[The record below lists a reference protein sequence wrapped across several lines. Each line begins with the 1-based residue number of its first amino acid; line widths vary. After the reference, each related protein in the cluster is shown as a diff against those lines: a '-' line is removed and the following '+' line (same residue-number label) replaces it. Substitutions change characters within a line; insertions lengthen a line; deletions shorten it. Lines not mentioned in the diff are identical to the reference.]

1 MIFSHD
7 RQNYFEARK
16 IFTLF
21 GCAIFASNF
30 VVHLMLLSLQN
41 KKRVLTIQLV
51 LRVLTWAL
59 LIINMIENQVVYFS
73 SSEGQKWLDQIS
85 PQLTIMCTWIGVY
98 TYAFINL
105 QAIEN
110 SMVKKILTC
119 TTILYSSL
127 RISIDA
133 KDPTAAVMGG
143 ALCLILYKFL
153 YTIEKESTNDPAR
166 ESAKDREIFLLKTFL
181 AESDEGCI
189 ILQSNKKVFYANSNA
204 FELLEN
210 HGENILS
217 SLERLKRFDALSK
230 DDRFN
235 LKEKM
240 FEPLI
245 EKDEDAH
252 SQHKAPQFFSIH
264 PSNARGFRLESSP
277 RDSYIG
283 NNHSV
288 EIKDNLLFQK
298 HEKSFFSSIPKNKS
312 QSIYTMSSN
321 KFRPSSPTT
330 AGPRQST
337 RGLFAKLK
345 TLPLSRMIKTLD
357 HDSKSNLENLS
368 VENFEDNPNRTFY
381 YRPSLSKKEGQDS
394 PHRTQEAPE
403 EFLIKDGIPNDLHKL
418 FQVLGMFNVPSIE
431 FPYTVDQLANAFSK
445 ILHVN

>member
-1 MIFSHD
+1 
-7 RQNYFEARK
+7 
-16 IFTLF
+16 
-21 GCAIFASNF
+21 
-30 VVHLMLLSLQN
+30 MLLFLKN
-41 KKRVLTIQLV
+41 KKRVSIIQLV

-59 LIINMIENQVVYFS
+59 LIINMIENQVIYVS
-73 SSEGQKWLDQIS
+73 SSEGLKQFYEIS
-85 PQLTIMCTWIGVY
+85 PQVTVTCTWIGVY
-98 TYAFINL
+98 AYAFINL
-105 QAIEN
+105 RAIEN
-110 SMVKKILTC
+110 DMVRKILIC
-119 TTILYSSL
+119 ITILYSSL
-127 RISIDA
+127 RISINV

-143 ALCLILYKFL
+143 VLCLILYKFL
-153 YTIEKESTNDPAR
+153 HTIEKEIGNDPAR
-166 ESAKDREIFLLKTFL
+166 ESAKDKEIFLLKTFL

-189 ILQSNKKVFYANSNA
+189 ILQNNKKVFYANSNA

-217 SLERLKRFDALSK
+217 SLERLKRLDALSK
-230 DDRFN
+230 DERWN
-235 LKEKM
+235 LKEKI

-245 EKDEDAH
+245 EKDEEGNVH
-252 SQHKAPQFFSIH
+252 HKTPQFFSIH

-277 RDSYIG
+277 RDSVLG

-288 EIKDNLLFQK
+288 EIKEGILFQK

-321 KFRPSSPTT
+321 KYRPSSPTT

-345 TLPLSRMIKTLD
+345 TLPLSRMIRTLD

-368 VENFEDNPNRTFY
+368 AENFEDNPNRTFY
-381 YRPSLSKKEGQDS
+381 YRPSLSKKGGQDS
-394 PHRTQEAPE
+394 PSQLQEPSE
-403 EFLIKDGIPNDLHKL
+403 EYLIKDGVPNDLHKL

-445 ILHVN
+445 FSLIY